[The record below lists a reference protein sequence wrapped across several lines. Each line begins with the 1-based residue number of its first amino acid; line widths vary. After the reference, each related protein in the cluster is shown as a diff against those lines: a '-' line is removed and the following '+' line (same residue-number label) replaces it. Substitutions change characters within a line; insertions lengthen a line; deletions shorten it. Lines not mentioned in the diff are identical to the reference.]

1 MEPVSLF
8 RWAGLLVALLALA
21 LTAMLLGTPASKGDA
36 PGPPTEEADERQ
48 QLTQVTGEVR
58 TTMDA
63 DGNIEYTLRT
73 DDGREIE
80 LDAGP
85 PWFYGEEDY
94 PLEPFVGKTV
104 TVSGESGTNWKGEP
118 EIDVFSVTTSDGRT
132 TKIRSASGPPPWVAG
147 PGGAGAA
154 GFRPDG
160 PHPGCQGLKVAAAA
174 SENEVVIGLAEAMGC
189 SIGG

>member
-1 MEPVSLF
+1 MEPASLF

-21 LTAMLLGTPASKGDA
+21 LTAMLLAGAPSKGDA

-85 PWFYGEEDY
+85 PWFYVEDH
-94 PLEPFVGKTV
+94 PLKPLVGKTV
-104 TVSGESGTNWKGEP
+104 TVTGEEGINWKGRP
-118 EIDVFSVTTSDGRT
+118 EIDVFSVASDGRT
-132 TKIRSASGPPPWVAG
+132 TEIRSAGGPPPWVAG
-147 PGGAGAA
+147 PDVAGGAG
-154 GFRPDG
+154 FRSNG
-160 PHPGCQGLKVAAAA
+160 AHPGCEGLNIAAAV
-174 SENEVVIGLAEAMGC
+174 SGNERVISLAKAMGC